1 MPDLTHLQEC
11 PLNQEER
18 GVPISNIRTILV
30 GAWPYRDNYGIAALN
45 VALSLA
51 SQAGAEVNALMLAGK
66 LSAPFSLL
74 PGLTSGLI
82 HAENQR
88 SHDAAKAFAKS
99 ADELIRRAGLKGH
112 AETAQDAYAYLG
124 KLFESRARLADITVI
139 EADSDHMVI
148 DNGIMEL
155 ALFHSGRPVLIV
167 PGTAETFR
175 AKKIAIAWDGGARAA
190 RAVADALPF
199 LKQADRVEVLCVVE
213 PAKPTTANR
222 GAGMAEFLKKHDIA
236 AEIVDLPLQDD
247 AGQTITRYLVLSQT
261 DMLVMGAYAH
271 NRLRQFVLGGVT
283 SAVLSK
289 PAVVTLM
296 SH

>member
-1 MPDLTHLQEC
+1 M
-11 PLNQEER
+11 
-18 GVPISNIRTILV
+18 PISNIRTILV
-30 GAWPYRDNYGIAALN
+30 GAWPYRDKYGTAALN

-51 SQAGAEVNALMLAGK
+51 SQTGAEVNTLALAGK

-99 ADELIRRAGLKGH
+99 ADEQIQRAGLKGH

-124 KLFESRARLADITVI
+124 AFFESRARLADITVI
-139 EADSDHMVI
+139 EADSDHMVM

-175 AKKIAIAWDGGARAA
+175 GKKIAIAWDGGARAA

-199 LKQADRVEVLCVVE
+199 LRQAERVEVLCVFE
-213 PAKPTTANR
+213 PAKPTTARR
-222 GAGMAEFLKKHDIA
+222 GEGMAAFLRKHDIA
-236 AEIVDLPLQDD
+236 AEIIDLPLQGDT
-247 AGQTITRYLVLSQT
+247 GQTIAAYLVLSQT

-283 SAVLSK
+283 ATILAN
-289 PAVVTLM
+289 PTVVTLM